1 MEYFESEIFNK
12 SSIKDVK
19 IISDN
24 HFNHNKII
32 EYCDRPFDN
41 ITEMNKVM
49 TYIWN
54 VSVDEN
60 DIVLHLGDFS
70 FGSKG
75 SVKRIRDKLNGEIYM
90 IKGNHDKHG
99 VQWYKDIGIYMIR
112 DSFTVGGEYIF
123 SHRPIKSV
131 PKSMINIHGHVHNNV
146 PLFRESEF
154 GNKHVNVSVEN
165 LGYKPILFSKLI
177 KLWDNREYFF
187 EKTT

>member
-60 DIVLHLGDFS
+60 DIVLHLGDF
-70 FGSKG
+70 
-75 SVKRIRDKLNGEIYM
+75 
-90 IKGNHDKHG
+90 
-99 VQWYKDIGIYMIR
+99 
-112 DSFTVGGEYIF
+112 
-123 SHRPIKSV
+123 
-131 PKSMINIHGHVHNNV
+131 
-146 PLFRESEF
+146 
-154 GNKHVNVSVEN
+154 
-165 LGYKPILFSKLI
+165 
-177 KLWDNREYFF
+177 FF
-187 EKTT
+187 WV